1 MLVTSHGPEEA
12 RVPPPVLLAVDSLAK
27 SYGGVRALRSA
38 QLQVRAGEVHAL
50 VGENGAGKSTL
61 VKILAGATTRD
72 SGEIL
77 FNGVPVDFQSRA
89 ESMRS
94 GISVIFQHAN
104 LVPQLTV
111 AENVTL
117 GVEESSFGFLR
128 DSAQRRRVRDV
139 LASLGSSI
147 DLKRVAASLRSAE
160 RQLVEIARAL
170 LLDARLLILDEPTAS
185 LGSDE
190 VTHLHLVLAGLRA
203 GGLGI
208 IYISH
213 RIDEVLAVSD
223 RITVLRDG
231 QTVATREAVG
241 TRTEQVVTLMIG
253 HDSEQSVQALS
264 RARPEAVLDVR
275 DLSTETGLR
284 GITFTLHAGE
294 VLGVYGLLGSGRT
307 ELARA
312 IFGAD
317 PITGGYVH
325 VGGRKSS
332 LGTPRK
338 AVRAGVGL
346 VPEERVLQGLFP
358 QLSVLDNMS
367 SARPWLYSRFGLVND
382 GERFRL
388 VDAMAR
394 RLGVKAASLDQV
406 VSALSGGNQQKV
418 VLGRWL
424 IGGSKLII
432 LDDPTVGVDVGAKQE
447 IYRLISELTTDGT
460 AILLMS
466 SELSELI
473 GLCDRVLVLNDGRVA
488 GTFSRNQI
496 SEESILRS
504 AHGLS
509 A

>member
-1 MLVTSHGPEEA
+1 MSTENN
-12 RVPPPVLLAVDSLAK
+12 LLSIQALSK

-38 QLQVRAGEVHAL
+38 DLHVRAGEVHAV

-61 VKILAGATTRD
+61 VKILAGATAKD
-72 SGEIL
+72 SGEIRL
-77 FNGVPVDFQSRA
+77 NGVPVDFQSRA

-94 GISVIFQHAN
+94 GVSVIFQHAN

-117 GVEESSFGFLR
+117 GVEQSRLGILR
-128 DSAQRRRVRDV
+128 DSAQRRAVRDV
-139 LASLGSSI
+139 LTRLGSSI
-147 DLKRVAASLRSAE
+147 ELNRVASSLRSAE

-170 LLDARLLILDEPTAS
+170 LHESRLLILDEPTAS
-185 LGSDE
+185 LGADE
-190 VTHLHLVLAGLRA
+190 VIHLHRVLAELRA
-203 GGLGI
+203 TGLGI

-213 RIDEVLAVSD
+213 RIEEVLAISD
-223 RITVLRDG
+223 RVTVLRDG
-231 QTVATREAVG
+231 KTRATLEG
-241 TRTEQVVTLMIG
+241 SETRIEQVVSLMIG
-253 HDSEQSVQALS
+253 RESDQIFPVASSHV
-264 RARPEAVLDVR
+264 RPGVVLDVR
-275 DLSTETGLR
+275 DLKTESGLH
-284 GITFTLHAGE
+284 GITFTLHEGE

-317 PITGGYVH
+317 PITEGSAHINGSN
-325 VGGRKSS
+325 RPLS
-332 LGTPRK
+332 TPRR
-338 AVRAGVGL
+338 AVRAGIGL
-346 VPEERVLQGLFP
+346 VPEERALDGLFP

-382 GERFRL
+382 GARFRL

-394 RLGVKAASLDQV
+394 RLGIRAASLDQV

-424 IGGSKLII
+424 IGGSRLII

-466 SELSELI
+466 SDLSEVI
-473 GLCDRVLVLNDGRVA
+473 GLSDRVMVLNDGRA
-488 GTFSRNQI
+488 AATFKREQL
-496 SEESILRS
+496 SEEAILRS
-504 AHGLS
+504 AHGLP